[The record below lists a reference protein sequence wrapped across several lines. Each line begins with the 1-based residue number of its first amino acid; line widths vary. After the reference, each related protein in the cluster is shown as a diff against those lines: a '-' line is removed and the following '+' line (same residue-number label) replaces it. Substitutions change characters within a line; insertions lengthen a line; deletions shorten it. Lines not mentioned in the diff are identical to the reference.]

1 MGEFYKHPI
10 NFDLNAQRAEPTG
23 QTPAVSLWAYYRNL
37 HGYKKALSHGWCNP
51 DACGRTAPNILPN
64 TFSLLRAERLPRNL
78 HDAAVVG
85 SQTRVRMR
93 VRCCVRM
100 PVLQRYSFAWKHLGC
115 KVG

>member
-1 MGEFYKHPI
+1 MGESYEHPI
-10 NFDLNAQRAEPTG
+10 SFDLNAQRAVPTA
-23 QTPAVSLWAYYRNL
+23 QTSAVSLWAYYGN
-37 HGYKKALSHGWCNP
+37 
-51 DACGRTAPNILPN
+51 CGRTAPNILPN
-64 TFSLLRAERLPRNL
+64 TFSVLRAERLPRNL

-100 PVLQRYSFAWKHLGC
+100 PVLQRYSFAWKHLGY